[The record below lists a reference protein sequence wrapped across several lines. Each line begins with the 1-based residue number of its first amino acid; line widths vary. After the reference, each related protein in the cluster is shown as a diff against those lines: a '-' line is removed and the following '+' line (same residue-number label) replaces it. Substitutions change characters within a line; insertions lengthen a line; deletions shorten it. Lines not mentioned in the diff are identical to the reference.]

1 MAALDAELKQIANE
15 LEGRLANDNGVPRNI
30 RKGASNAVELL
41 LDNSKAMDLRI
52 SSAIN
57 ILADLSNDPNI
68 PMESWSSIMQ
78 ILSNLEIML
87 KKLGCF
93 SGIKP
98 FPFQKGFLTFSSQR
112 LYPGSSG
119 TSPHRILYVPPRDG
133 TVPRRSACPCI

>member
-68 PMESWSSIMQ
+68 PMESWSTIMQ
-78 ILSNLEIML
+78 ILSDLEAVL
-87 KKLGCF
+87 KDV
-93 SGIKP
+93 I
-98 FPFQKGFLTFSSQR
+98 
-112 LYPGSSG
+112 
-119 TSPHRILYVPPRDG
+119 
-133 TVPRRSACPCI
+133 

>member
-52 SSAIN
+52 SNAIN

-68 PMESWSSIMQ
+68 PMESWSAIMQ
-78 ILSNLEIML
+78 ILSDLEIML
-87 KKLGCF
+87 KKL
-93 SGIKP
+93 S
-98 FPFQKGFLTFSSQR
+98 
-112 LYPGSSG
+112 
-119 TSPHRILYVPPRDG
+119 
-133 TVPRRSACPCI
+133 

>member
-68 PMESWSSIMQ
+68 PMESWSTLMQ
-78 ILSNLEIML
+78 ILSDLEAVL
-87 KKLGCF
+87 KDV
-93 SGIKP
+93 I
-98 FPFQKGFLTFSSQR
+98 
-112 LYPGSSG
+112 
-119 TSPHRILYVPPRDG
+119 
-133 TVPRRSACPCI
+133 

>member
-87 KKLGCF
+87 TWWSCYGLCC
-93 SGIKP
+93 
-98 FPFQKGFLTFSSQR
+98 R
-112 LYPGSSG
+112 
-119 TSPHRILYVPPRDG
+119 
-133 TVPRRSACPCI
+133 

>member
-1 MAALDAELKQIANE
+1 MAAQDAKLKQIANE

-87 KKLGCF
+87 KKL
-93 SGIKP
+93 S
-98 FPFQKGFLTFSSQR
+98 
-112 LYPGSSG
+112 
-119 TSPHRILYVPPRDG
+119 
-133 TVPRRSACPCI
+133 

>member
-1 MAALDAELKQIANE
+1 MAAFDAELKQIANE

-68 PMESWSSIMQ
+68 PMESWSTIMQ
-78 ILSNLEIML
+78 ILSDLEAVL
-87 KKLGCF
+87 KDV
-93 SGIKP
+93 I
-98 FPFQKGFLTFSSQR
+98 
-112 LYPGSSG
+112 
-119 TSPHRILYVPPRDG
+119 
-133 TVPRRSACPCI
+133 

>member
-68 PMESWSSIMQ
+68 PMESWSAIMQ
-78 ILSNLEIML
+78 ILSDLEIML
-87 KKLGCF
+87 KNLN
-93 SGIKP
+93 
-98 FPFQKGFLTFSSQR
+98 
-112 LYPGSSG
+112 
-119 TSPHRILYVPPRDG
+119 
-133 TVPRRSACPCI
+133 